1 MNPSLLWLGAA
12 LFTWGIGEGMF
23 FIFQPIY
30 LQQLGADPIQIGRI
44 LGALG
49 GVMTIVQIPAGH
61 LSDRIGRRP
70 MLIAAW
76 LIGIAATLL
85 MGFASNLNVYIIG
98 ILIYGFTAFVVS
110 PLDSYVTAARGKW
123 SVGRAITFI
132 SMTFNA
138 GSVLGPITGG
148 WIGDHFGLR
157 TVFFISAGVFV
168 LSAIVI
174 WFIGSQPRDHH
185 DPAAPPAS
193 LLTNRRYLGFLAVY
207 FVVAFAAYVPQPL
220 TPNFLQNQHGFSLSA
235 IGQLGSIGG
244 VGNTLL
250 NFLLGQF
257 DARSGFLSGQLGVAA
272 FTLLLWRGTGYEWFA
287 LGYFLLG
294 GFRVLRGLGVA
305 QVRPFVHESQMGL
318 AYGIAETVGSST
330 ILLAPPLAGYL
341 YARDP
346 ALMYPVGLGL
356 IGLGLVVSLI
366 FIPRSKRLPPEHVE
380 LAPDL

>member
-1 MNPSLLWLGAA
+1 MNPSLFWLGGA
-12 LFTWGIGEGMF
+12 LFTWGIGETMF
-23 FIFQPIY
+23 LLFQPIY
-30 LQQLGADPIQIGRI
+30 LQQLGADPIQIGAI
-44 LGALG
+44 LGASG
-49 GVMTIVQIPAGH
+49 AVMTLAHIPAGH

-76 LIGIAATLL
+76 MIGIAATLL
-85 MGFASNLNVYIIG
+85 MALAGNLTVFVAG
-98 ILIYGFTAFVVS
+98 ILLYGFTAFVIS
-110 PLDSYVTAARGKW
+110 PLDSYVTAARGNW

-138 GSVLGPITGG
+138 GAVLGPITGG
-148 WIGDHFGLR
+148 WIGDHYSLR
-157 TVFFISAGVFV
+157 TVYFFSAGIFLVSTV
-168 LSAIVI
+168 II
-174 WFIGSQPRDHH
+174 WFIAPQPRDNH

-193 LLTNRRYLGFLAVY
+193 LLTNRRYLGFLSVY
-207 FVVAFAAYVPQPL
+207 FVVAFAVYVPQPL
-220 TPNFLQNQHGFSLSA
+220 TPNFLQNQHGLSLSV

-244 VGNTLL
+244 IGNTVL
-250 NFLLGQF
+250 NFLCGQL

-272 FTLLLWRGTGYEWFA
+272 FTLLLWRGTGFEWFA
-287 LGYFLLG
+287 LAYFLLG
-294 GFRVLRGLGVA
+294 GFRVLRSLGVA

-346 ALMYPVGLGL
+346 VLMYPVGLGL
-356 IGLGLVVSLI
+356 IGFGLVISLM